1 MSLKANSC
9 EGKDGSLRMMSEP
22 IIEVRDLYKSYGHT
36 QALEGLSF
44 EVLRGEFFG
53 LLGPN
58 GAGKTTTIAI
68 LCGLLEPTS
77 GKILIDG
84 QDFSS
89 HSKALKTKLGVVPQD
104 FAFYPTLSGHDNLL
118 FFGRIYGLW
127 GRRLE
132 ERVHAVLNIVQ
143 LMDHSKELV
152 KTFSNGMKRRL
163 NIAIGLLH
171 EPEILILDEPTVGV
185 DAQSRNAILESLQAL
200 NRAGVTLLYTTHY
213 MEEAQ
218 RLCHR
223 VGIIDQGRIIAL
235 DTPMALMQGLGE
247 GLIRI
252 ELNRPADEML
262 LKEFGQKG
270 SIKIVDDEGRKL
282 HLTVTSKE
290 RALKELLDHL
300 EKRNI
305 QIETLDVLGSNLET
319 VFLHLTGRHL
329 RDSLV

>member
-1 MSLKANSC
+1 MPESMIK
-9 EGKDGSLRMMSEP
+9 
-22 IIEVRDLYKSYGHT
+22 VTDLYKSYGNI
-36 QALEGLSF
+36 QALQGLSF
-44 EVLRGEFFG
+44 QVCRGEFFG

-68 LCGLLEPTS
+68 LCGLLEPSS

-84 QDFSS
+84 EDFGSR
-89 HSKALKTKLGVVPQD
+89 SKALKAKLGLVPQD
-104 FAFYPTLSGHDNLL
+104 FAFYPTLSGRDNLL

-132 ERVHAVLNIVQ
+132 ERVHAVLDIVQ
-143 LMDHSKELV
+143 LIDHAEEMV

-200 NRAGVTLLYTTHY
+200 NRTGVTLLYTTHY

-218 RLCHR
+218 RLCQR
-223 VGIIDQGRIIAL
+223 VGIIDHGQIIAL
-235 DTPMALMQGLGE
+235 DTPLALMQGLGE
-247 GLIRI
+247 GLICL

-262 LKEFGQKG
+262 LRELGQRG
-270 SIKIVDDEGRKL
+270 TIKIVDDEGRRL
-282 HLTVTSKE
+282 HLTVESKQ
-290 RALKELLDHL
+290 RTLRELLEHL
-300 EKRNI
+300 EKRDI
-305 QIETLDVLGSNLET
+305 QIKTLDVLGSNLET

-329 RDSLV
+329 RDTLV

>member
-1 MSLKANSC
+1 MAPAPKMTESMIK
-9 EGKDGSLRMMSEP
+9 
-22 IIEVRDLYKSYGHT
+22 VTDLYKSYGNI
-36 QALEGLSF
+36 QAVRGLSF
-44 EVLRGEFFG
+44 QVSRGEFFG

-68 LCGLLEPTS
+68 LCGLLEPSS

-84 QDFSS
+84 QDFNF
-89 HSKALKTKLGVVPQD
+89 HSKALKTKLGLVPQD
-104 FAFYPTLSGHDNLL
+104 FAFYPTLSGRDNLL

-132 ERVHAVLNIVQ
+132 ERVRAVLDIVQ
-143 LMDHSKELV
+143 LMDHARDTV
-152 KTFSNGMKRRL
+152 NTFSNGMKRRL

-200 NRAGVTLLYTTHY
+200 NRTGVTLLYTTHY

-223 VGIIDQGRIIAL
+223 VGIIDHGQIIAC
-235 DTPMALMQGLGE
+235 DTPLALMQGLGE
-247 GLIRI
+247 GLIRL

-262 LKEFGQKG
+262 LRELGQRAT
-270 SIKIVDDEGRKL
+270 IKIVDDEGRRL
-282 HLTVTSKE
+282 HLTVESKQ
-290 RALKELLDHL
+290 RTLKELLEHL
-300 EKRNI
+300 EKRDI
-305 QIETLDVLGSNLET
+305 QINTLDVLGSNLET

-329 RDSLV
+329 RDALM

>member
-1 MSLKANSC
+1 MIK
-9 EGKDGSLRMMSEP
+9 
-22 IIEVRDLYKSYGHT
+22 VTDLYKSYGNI
-36 QALEGLSF
+36 QALQGLSF
-44 EVLRGEFFG
+44 QVCRGEFFG

-68 LCGLLEPTS
+68 LCGLLEPSS

-84 QDFSS
+84 EDFGSR
-89 HSKALKTKLGVVPQD
+89 SKALKAKLGLVPQD
-104 FAFYPTLSGHDNLL
+104 FAFYPTLSGRDNLL

-132 ERVHAVLNIVQ
+132 ERVHAVLDIVQ
-143 LMDHSKELV
+143 LMDHAEEMV

-200 NRAGVTLLYTTHY
+200 NRTGVTLLYTTHY

-218 RLCHR
+218 RLCQR
-223 VGIIDQGRIIAL
+223 VGIIDHGQIIAL
-235 DTPMALMQGLGE
+235 DTPLALMQGLGE
-247 GLIRI
+247 GLICL

-262 LKEFGQKG
+262 LRELGQRG
-270 SIKIVDDEGRKL
+270 TIKIVDDEGRRL
-282 HLTVTSKE
+282 HLTVESKQ
-290 RALKELLDHL
+290 RTLRELLEHL
-300 EKRNI
+300 EKRDI
-305 QIETLDVLGSNLET
+305 QIKTLDVLGSNLET

-329 RDSLV
+329 RDALV

>member
-1 MSLKANSC
+1 
-9 EGKDGSLRMMSEP
+9 MSEAM
-22 IIEVRDLYKSYGHT
+22 IEVKDLYKSYGNT
-36 QALEGLSF
+36 QALQGLSF
-44 EVLRGEFFG
+44 QVFQGEFFG

-58 GAGKTTTIAI
+58 GAGKTTTIGI

-84 QDFSS
+84 KDFNS
-89 HSKALKTKLGVVPQD
+89 HRKTLKTKLGLVPQD
-104 FAFYPTLSGHDNLL
+104 FAFYPTLSARDNLL

-132 ERVHAVLNIVQ
+132 ERVHAVLNTVQ
-143 LMDHSKELV
+143 LMDHSKERV

-163 NIAIGLLH
+163 NIGIGLLH

-185 DAQSRNAILESLQAL
+185 DAQSRNAILESLQTL
-200 NRAGVTLLYTTHY
+200 NRAGTTLLYTTHY

-223 VGIIDQGRIIAL
+223 VGIVDHGKIIAL
-235 DTPMALMQGLGE
+235 DTPLALIQSLGE
-247 GLIRI
+247 GLIRL
-252 ELNRPADEML
+252 ELNRPIDGIL
-262 LKEFGQKG
+262 LKELEQKG
-270 SIKIVDDEGRKL
+270 TIKIVDDEGRKL
-282 HLTVTSKE
+282 HVTGRHKE
-290 RALKELLDHL
+290 RTLNEFIEYL

-305 QIETLDVLGSNLET
+305 QIKTSDVLGANLET

-329 RDSLV
+329 RDSLA

>member
-1 MSLKANSC
+1 MPESMIK
-9 EGKDGSLRMMSEP
+9 
-22 IIEVRDLYKSYGHT
+22 VTDLYKSYGNI
-36 QALEGLSF
+36 QALQGLSF
-44 EVLRGEFFG
+44 QVCRGEFFG

-68 LCGLLEPTS
+68 LCGLLEPSS

-84 QDFSS
+84 EDFGSR
-89 HSKALKTKLGVVPQD
+89 SKALKAKLGLVPQD
-104 FAFYPTLSGHDNLL
+104 FAFYPTLSGRDNLL

-132 ERVHAVLNIVQ
+132 ERVHAVLDIVQ
-143 LMDHSKELV
+143 LIDHAEEMV

-171 EPEILILDEPTVGV
+171 DPEILILDEPTVGV

-200 NRAGVTLLYTTHY
+200 NRTGVTLLYTTHY

-218 RLCHR
+218 RLCQR
-223 VGIIDQGRIIAL
+223 VGIIDHGQIIAL
-235 DTPMALMQGLGE
+235 DTPLALMQGLGE
-247 GLIRI
+247 GLICL

-262 LKEFGQKG
+262 LRELGQRG
-270 SIKIVDDEGRKL
+270 TIKIVDDEGRRL
-282 HLTVTSKE
+282 HLTVESKQ
-290 RALKELLDHL
+290 RTLRELLEHL
-300 EKRNI
+300 EKRDI
-305 QIETLDVLGSNLET
+305 QIKTLDVLGSNLET

-329 RDSLV
+329 RDTLV

>member
-1 MSLKANSC
+1 MIK
-9 EGKDGSLRMMSEP
+9 
-22 IIEVRDLYKSYGHT
+22 VTDLYKSYGNI
-36 QALEGLSF
+36 QALQGLSF
-44 EVLRGEFFG
+44 QVCRGEFFG

-68 LCGLLEPTS
+68 LCGLLEPSS

-84 QDFSS
+84 EDFGSR
-89 HSKALKTKLGVVPQD
+89 SKALKAKLGLVPQD
-104 FAFYPTLSGHDNLL
+104 FAFYPTLSGRDNLL

-132 ERVHAVLNIVQ
+132 ERVHAVLDIVQ
-143 LMDHSKELV
+143 LMDHAEEMV

-171 EPEILILDEPTVGV
+171 KPEILILDEPTVGV

-200 NRAGVTLLYTTHY
+200 NRTGVTLLYTTHY

-223 VGIIDQGRIIAL
+223 VGIIDHGQIIAL
-235 DTPMALMQGLGE
+235 DTPLALMQSLGE
-247 GLIRI
+247 GLICL
-252 ELNRPADEML
+252 ELNRPADDML
-262 LKEFGQKG
+262 LRELGQRG
-270 SIKIVDDEGRKL
+270 TIKIVDDEGRRL
-282 HLTVTSKE
+282 HLTVESKQ
-290 RALKELLDHL
+290 RTLKELLEHL
-300 EKRNI
+300 EKRD
-305 QIETLDVLGSNLET
+305 IEIKTLDVLGSNLET

-329 RDSLV
+329 RDALV

>member
-1 MSLKANSC
+1 MP
-9 EGKDGSLRMMSEP
+9 EFM
-22 IIEVRDLYKSYGHT
+22 IQVTDLYKSYGNI
-36 QALEGLSF
+36 QALQGLNF
-44 EVLRGEFFG
+44 QVFRGEFFG

-77 GKILIDG
+77 GEILIDG
-84 QDFSS
+84 QDFKS
-89 HSKALKTKLGVVPQD
+89 HSNALKTKLGLVPQD
-104 FAFYPTLSGHDNLL
+104 FAFYPTLSGRDNLL

-132 ERVHAVLNIVQ
+132 ERIDAVLNIVQ
-143 LMDHSKELV
+143 LMDHAEEIV

-171 EPEILILDEPTVGV
+171 EPDILILDEPTVGV

-200 NRAGVTLLYTTHY
+200 NRTGITLLYTTHY

-223 VGIIDQGRIIAL
+223 VAIIDHGHIIAL
-235 DTPMALMQGLGE
+235 DTPLALMQGLGE
-247 GLIRI
+247 GLIRL

-262 LKEFGQKG
+262 LRELGQRG
-270 SIKIVDDEGRKL
+270 TIKIVDDEGRKL
-282 HLTVTSKE
+282 HLIVESKQ
-290 RALKELLDHL
+290 RTLRVLLEHL
-300 EKRNI
+300 EKRDI
-305 QIETLDVLGSNLET
+305 HIETLDVLGSNLET
-319 VFLHLTGRHL
+319 VFLHLTGRQL